1 MDFCDMHGHYAW
13 GIDDGMPSKQDCEKA
28 LTLAHS
34 QGISTIIATPHIKP
48 GETTKEDHLTINHR
62 VDELKEFAKSYD
74 IDVHH
79 GCELMLNKYSD
90 EAIKEGLY
98 EPFEGTKYML
108 VEYDVTK
115 PTEDFLND
123 FDDLLRSVLIAG
135 YKPIIAHVE
144 RYFHEDIDLEY
155 VQYLLDLH
163 CVIQIN
169 TTSIL
174 GMGSRAHYRNALKLL
189 ENNMVHVVATDTH
202 RCEGTRVPNMKKAYD
217 AILKLGY
224 PKEYADLLMHTNPY
238 HLLHNESVE
247 DPDFKRGFFAKL
259 FKH

>member
-13 GIDDGMPSKQDCEKA
+13 GIDDGMPNEEDCKKA
-28 LTLAHS
+28 LEMAGE
-34 QGISTIIATPHIKP
+34 QGIHTIIATPHVKP
-48 GETTKEDHLTINHR
+48 GLTTKEDHQTIEKR
-62 VDELKEFAKSYD
+62 VDDLKSLARSYD
-74 IDVHH
+74 INVFH
-79 GCELMLNKYSD
+79 GCELMLNEHIN
-90 EAIKEGLY
+90 EAIKEGIY
-98 EPFEGTKYML
+98 TPFEGTKYML

-115 PTEDFLND
+115 PTEDFLD
-123 FDDLLRSVLIAG
+123 EFDDLLRNILIAG

-144 RYFHEDIDLEY
+144 RYFHEEIDLEY

-174 GMGSRAHYRNALKLL
+174 GLGSRAHYKNALALL

-202 RCEGTRVPNMKKAYD
+202 RCEGTRVPNMAKA
-217 AILKLGY
+217 AEAMSKLGY
-224 PKEYADLLMHTNPY
+224 PKEYAELLMHTNPY
-238 HLLHNESVE
+238 HLIHGESVE
-247 DPDFKRGFFAKL
+247 DSDFKRGFFAKL